1 MAAMGSGAWLPVCME
16 RKGVGGRAVELR
28 RIAKKKKKRRG
39 LHKRIN
45 NLRKIFAKGK
55 SVWIG
60 NLNPT

>member
-1 MAAMGSGAWLPVCME
+1 MAAMGSGAWLPVCM
-16 RKGVGGRAVELR
+16 VEPWSLDELQ
-28 RIAKKKKKRRG
+28 KKKGG

-45 NLRKIFAKGK
+45 NLGKIFAKEK